1 MLSNKRIALAI
12 LNYNGLE
19 LLKKFLPSVLKHS
32 DKKLSSIYVIDNNS
46 SDESVP
52 FVAKTYPDIQIVKND
67 KNYGYAGGYNEGLKK
82 IDTDYYVLLN
92 NDVEVTENWLSPMFE
107 LLESDESFAACQP
120 KIKYFKNKKL
130 FDYAGGSGGFID
142 LLGYPFCRGRI
153 FNSLE
158 EDYGQYD
165 DLKEV
170 FWTSGCCFM
179 IKSKIFNNLGG
190 FDEDFFAHME
200 EIDLCWRLRNLQ
212 YKNFCQP
219 KSVIYHSGGETL
231 NKENPKK
238 TFLNFRNN
246 LTMILKND
254 YLSIAIFKILIRLF
268 LDILGSIKI
277 SFDNNNIAHIGSV
290 LRAYSEFILKIPIT
304 ILKKRVS
311 ILNYAKPKGII
322 LPFKYFIMKK
332 KRFSDL

>member
-1 MLSNKRIALAI
+1 MLSNKRVAVAI

-19 LLKKFLPSVLKHS
+19 LLKKFLPSVLKYS
-32 DKKLSSIYVIDNNS
+32 DKKLSCIYVIDNNS
-46 SDESVP
+46 SDESVSYIS
-52 FVAKTYPDIQIVKND
+52 KTYPEIKIVIND

-82 IDTDYYVLLN
+82 IDNDYYVLLN
-92 NDVEVTENWLSPMFE
+92 NDVEVSENWLSPMFE
-107 LLESDESFAACQP
+107 HLETNESFAACQP

-179 IKSKIFNNLGG
+179 IKSKTFNKLGG

-200 EIDLCWRLRNLQ
+200 EIDLCWRLKNLQ

-254 YLSIAIFKILIRLF
+254 NLFIAFFKILIRLF
-268 LDILGSIKI
+268 LDILGT
-277 SFDNNNIAHIGSV
+277 F
-290 LRAYSEFILKIPIT
+290 LQ
-304 ILKKRVS
+304 
-311 ILNYAKPKGII
+311 
-322 LPFKYFIMKK
+322 
-332 KRFSDL
+332 

>member
-1 MLSNKRIALAI
+1 MLSNKRIAVVI
-12 LNYNGLE
+12 LNYNGHE
-19 LLKKFLPSVLKHS
+19 LLKKFLPSVLKYS
-32 DKKLSSIYVIDNNS
+32 DKKLSRIYIIDNNS
-46 SDESVP
+46 SDESVS
-52 FVAKTYPDIQIVKND
+52 FISKTYPDIEVIKND
-67 KNYGYAGGYNEGLKK
+67 KNYGYADGYNVGLKK

-107 LLESDESFAACQP
+107 LLESDESFATCQP

-130 FDYAGGSGGFID
+130 FDYAGGAGGYID
-142 LLGYPFCRGRI
+142 FLGYPFCRGRV
-153 FNSLE
+153 FDFLE

-179 IKSKIFNNLGG
+179 IKSKIFKKLEG
-190 FDEDFFAHME
+190 FDKDFFAHME
-200 EIDLCWRLRNLQ
+200 EVDLCWRLKNLQ

-219 KSVIYHSGGETL
+219 KSIIYHSGGETL
-231 NKENPKK
+231 NKTNPKK

-246 LTMILKND
+246 LIMILKNEN
-254 YLSIAIFKILIRLF
+254 LFFAFIKIFIRLF
-268 LDILGSIKI
+268 LDVIGSIKI
-277 SFDNNNIAHIGSV
+277 SYDNNNIGHIGSV
-290 LRAYSEFILKIPIT
+290 FRAYFEFILKIPIT

-322 LPFKYFIMKK
+322 LPFKYFILNK